1 MLTITS
7 SDGCYKCF
15 EPEAIKF
22 AITVG
27 VKFMSDFTPFL
38 IIPRGINSA
47 R

>member
-15 EPEAIKF
+15 EPEAIN